1 MTTHAITIVGAPRSK
16 KNSSQMVIVRGRR
29 LILPSKAYRSF
40 EGVALPQ
47 VRAAWRGEPLSVPV
61 NLACRYWLDANRRTD
76 LVGLLQATLDILVRG
91 GVLSDDS
98 AWNPPIAVSYDG
110 SAIMGKDAANPRTE
124 ITITEL

>member
-1 MTTHAITIVGAPRSK
+1 MTTHAIAIVGAPRTK
-16 KNSSQMVIVRGRR
+16 KNHGQAVMAGGRR
-29 LILPSKAYRSF
+29 LILPSKAYRFF

-47 VRAAWRGEPLSVPV
+47 VRAAWHGAPLSVPV
-61 NLACRYWLDANRRTD
+61 NIACRYWLDANRRTD

-91 GVLSDDS
+91 GVISDDS

-124 ITITEL
+124 ITITIL